1 MTSSPSRCRLA
12 LAAAILTVLSSA
24 GAHAQ
29 TPAPA
34 ATATAPASPLDGAE
48 RVGSGRVSAWHKGGK
63 WLVVLPPDALGK
75 PLLWY
80 TEVVAVPA
88 GMVANDGLEVN
99 NALARFERV
108 GDVVHVRDLS
118 TVINRRAGRPAAD
131 APPSAPPPSVPL
143 AGVPGAAPG
152 DMKARPIEVALG
164 TAETGAVIASFPI
177 IGTQPDGSLV
187 LDVTA
192 AFSGDIAAAT
202 PRKFIAKGG
211 AVPVQVDPSKSY
223 IDRVRVRGDAL
234 NVRSHLTFLSS
245 LPSAP
250 QLGPQPVSIVLGHSI
265 VFLPEKPMAGR
276 PADPRVGFFPV
287 EYTQFEADRGTAQ
300 DRRVLIQRFRLEKKD
315 PKAVVSDP
323 VKPITYVLGPGI
335 PERWKPYVAA
345 GVLQW
350 LPAFEAAGFSNAIR
364 VVDAPTPAQDPDWSP
379 EDVTINVIRW
389 LPQERVNA
397 MGPRVVDPRSGETLS
412 AHIQVWPQVID
423 GFGQYYY
430 AMFGGG
436 VDPAAQR
443 LPLST
448 EKSGALLSYI
458 VAHEIGH
465 TLGLLHNQ
473 IASTAHT
480 VAQMRDPAFANRYG
494 PNSSIM
500 AYGRFN
506 QAAQPGDGVT
516 QLWSVLGPYDMAA
529 IRYGYGS
536 FGTDA
541 ASEAR
546 ELAAFADTFSKDRR
560 LYWGSE
566 ERGDFIGR
574 FGRDPRVQTENTGAE
589 RVAATK
595 LGVANLQ
602 RSLARLDAATG
613 GDDKLFASTYD
624 MILSRHVGLLKS
636 VDRLVGGAL
645 PPLGAGEGP
654 TARIVPAA
662 EQRQAV
668 QYLLGD
674 GAASLDPYAAPAIV
688 ERVVVF
694 GGYRAIDRLQAGLV
708 GDLMKGPNVAALE
721 SQRRRDPQAYSSLDL
736 GRDVTAAV
744 WGDLKAALPSR
755 RALQRGY
762 IDAAQQMLEA
772 WAKGPAAEAA
782 EEAQAKLLMAA
793 LEQRLPP
800 AAARALVESGDDT
813 VFVPW
818 LRAELPGLQKRLEVA
833 ARTAPTEADRLHY
846 ADMATQVA
854 RLQKIGAP

>member
-1 MTSSPSRCRLA
+1 MSKFTLHSFTV
-12 LAAAILTVLSSA
+12 AAAVLTFLG
-24 GAHAQ
+24 GAPAQAQ

-34 ATATAPASPLDGAE
+34 ATAAAPQASPLDGAE
-48 RVGSGRVSAWHKGGK
+48 RIGSGRFSAWRKGPQT
-63 WLVVLPPDALGK
+63 LVVLPPDALGK

-80 TEVVAVPA
+80 TEVVAVPS
-88 GMVANDGLEVN
+88 GMVANNGLEVN
-99 NALARFERV
+99 NAMARFERV
-108 GDVVHVRDLS
+108 GGVVHVRDLS
-118 TVINRRAGRPAAD
+118 TVVKRRAGRPAGD
-131 APPSAPPPSVPL
+131 APPSPL
-143 AGVPGAAPG
+143 PAGVPGASP
-152 DMKARPIEVALG
+152 DDVKVPPIEVALG
-164 TAETGAVIASFPI
+164 ATETGAVIASFPI
-177 IGTQPDGSLV
+177 VGTQPDGSLV
-187 LDVTA
+187 VDVTA
-192 AFSGDIAAAT
+192 TFSNDIPSAT
-202 PRKFIAKGG
+202 GRLFIASGG
-211 AVPVQVDPSKSY
+211 LVPQQVDASKSY
-223 IDRVRVRGDAL
+223 IDRVRVRGDSL
-234 NVRSHLTFLSS
+234 NVRSHLTFLST
-245 LPSAP
+245 LPAVP
-250 QLGPQPVSIVLGHSI
+250 QVGPQPVSIVLGHSI
-265 VFLPEKPMAGR
+265 VFLPDKPMAGR
-276 PADPRVGFFPV
+276 PADPRVGYFPV

-315 PKAVVSDP
+315 PTAAVSDP
-323 VKPITYVLGPGI
+323 VKPITFVLGRGI

-364 VVDAPTPAQDPDWSP
+364 VVDAPTPEQDPDWTP

-397 MGPRVVDPRSGETLS
+397 MGPRVVDPRSGEALS

-423 GFGQYYY
+423 GFAQYYY

-436 VDPAAQR
+436 VDPEAQR

-448 EKSGALLSYI
+448 EKAGALLSYI

-465 TLGLLHNQ
+465 TLGLMHNH
-473 IASTAHT
+473 IASTAYP
-480 VAQMRDPAFANRYG
+480 VGQMRNPAFANRFG

-516 QLWSVLGPYDMAA
+516 QLWGVIGPYDMAA
-529 IRYGYGS
+529 IRYGYGT

-546 ELAAFADTFSKDRR
+546 ELAAFADTFAKDRR
-560 LYWGSE
+560 LYWGTE

-574 FGRDPRVQTENTGAE
+574 FGRDPRVQMENTGAE
-589 RVAATK
+589 RVEATR

-602 RSLARLDAATG
+602 RSLARLDVATG

-624 MILSRHVGLLKS
+624 TILARHVGLLKS
-636 VDRLVGGAL
+636 VNRLVAGAL

-668 QYLLGD
+668 QFLLGE

-708 GDLMKGPNVAALE
+708 GDVMNGPNVAMLE

-736 GRDVTAAV
+736 GRDVTVAV
-744 WGDLKAALPSR
+744 WGDLKAAPPPR

-762 IDAAQQMLEA
+762 VDAAQKLLDA
-772 WAKGPAAEAA
+772 WAKGPAAEAV
-782 EEAQAKLLMAA
+782 EDAQAKLLMSAT
-793 LEQRLPP
+793 ERLPP
-800 AAARALVESGDDT
+800 AAARAAVESGDDT

-818 LRAELPGLQKRLEVA
+818 LRAELPGLHKRLEA
-833 ARTAPTEADRLHY
+833 ASRNAPTEADRLHF

>member
-1 MTSSPSRCRLA
+1 MSKFTLHSFTV
-12 LAAAILTVLSSA
+12 AAAVLTFLG
-24 GAHAQ
+24 GAPAQAQ

-34 ATATAPASPLDGAE
+34 ATAAAPQASPLDGAE
-48 RVGSGRVSAWHKGGK
+48 RIGSGRLSAWRKGAQT
-63 WLVVLPPDALGK
+63 LVVLPPDALGK

-80 TEVVAVPA
+80 TEVVAVPS
-88 GMVANDGLEVN
+88 GMVANNGLEVN
-99 NALARFERV
+99 NAMARFELV
-108 GDVVHVRDLS
+108 GGVVHVRDLS
-118 TVINRRAGRPAAD
+118 TVVKRRAGRPAGD
-131 APPSAPPPSVPL
+131 APPSPL
-143 AGVPGAAPG
+143 PAGVPGASP
-152 DMKARPIEVALG
+152 DDVKVPPIEVALG
-164 TAETGAVIASFPI
+164 ATETGAVIASFPI
-177 IGTQPDGSLV
+177 VGTQPDGSLV
-187 LDVTA
+187 VDVTA
-192 AFSGDIAAAT
+192 TFSNDIPSAT
-202 PRKFIAKGG
+202 GRLFIASGG
-211 AVPVQVDPSKSY
+211 LVPQQVDASKSY
-223 IDRVRVRGDAL
+223 IDRVRVRGDSL
-234 NVRSHLTFLSS
+234 NVRSHLTFLST
-245 LPSAP
+245 LPAVP
-250 QLGPQPVSIVLGHSI
+250 QVGPQPVSIVLGHSI
-265 VFLPEKPMAGR
+265 VFLPDKPMAGR
-276 PADPRVGFFPV
+276 PADPRVGYFPV

-315 PKAVVSDP
+315 PTAAVSDP
-323 VKPITYVLGPGI
+323 VKPITFVLGRGI

-364 VVDAPTPAQDPDWSP
+364 VVDAPTPEQDPDWTP

-397 MGPRVVDPRSGETLS
+397 MGPRVVDPRSGEALS

-423 GFGQYYY
+423 GFAQYYY

-436 VDPAAQR
+436 VDPEAQR

-448 EKSGALLSYI
+448 EKAGALLSYI

-465 TLGLLHNQ
+465 TLGLMHNH
-473 IASTAHT
+473 IASTAYP
-480 VAQMRDPAFANRYG
+480 VGQMRNPAFANRFG

-516 QLWSVLGPYDMAA
+516 QLWGVIGPYDVAA
-529 IRYGYGS
+529 IRYGYGT

-546 ELAAFADTFSKDRR
+546 ELAAFADTFAKDRR
-560 LYWGSE
+560 LYWGTE

-574 FGRDPRVQTENTGAE
+574 FGRDPRVQMENTGAE
-589 RVAATK
+589 RVEATR

-602 RSLARLDAATG
+602 RSLARLDVATG

-624 MILSRHVGLLKS
+624 TILARHVGLLKS
-636 VDRLVGGAL
+636 VNRLVAGAL

-668 QYLLGD
+668 QFLLGE

-708 GDLMKGPNVAALE
+708 GDVMNGPNVAMLE

-736 GRDVTAAV
+736 GRDVTVAV
-744 WGDLKAALPSR
+744 WGDLKAAPPPR

-762 IDAAQQMLEA
+762 VDAAQKLLDA
-772 WAKGPAAEAA
+772 WAKGPAAEAV
-782 EEAQAKLLMAA
+782 EDAQAKLLMSAT
-793 LEQRLPP
+793 ERLPP
-800 AAARALVESGDDT
+800 AAARAAVESGDDT

-818 LRAELPGLQKRLEVA
+818 LRAELPGLHKRLEA
-833 ARTAPTEADRLHY
+833 ASRNAPTEADRLHF